1 MNLNLTLVAQA
12 LVFLAFIWF
21 NVKFVWPVLTKMIQE
36 RQKTIAD
43 GLAAAERG
51 TKALE
56 EASSKSEDTLKA
68 ARSQAQEILS
78 SATRQASQT
87 IEQAKG
93 QAQTEAD
100 RIKEAARA
108 EAAREI
114 TAAKEVLRKQ
124 VGELAVVG
132 ASKILKREIDA
143 KAHGD
148 VLKELAAR
156 I

>member
-1 MNLNLTLVAQA
+1 MLPNLTLIVQA
-12 LVFLAFIWF
+12 LVFAAFIWF
-21 NVKFVWPVLTKMIQE
+21 NVKFVWPFLTTKIEE

-56 EASSKSEDTLKA
+56 EASSRSDEALKA
-68 ARSQAQEILS
+68 ARTQAQ
-78 SATRQASQT
+78 A
-87 IEQAKG
+87 
-93 QAQTEAD
+93 EAD

-114 TAAKEVLRKQ
+114 TSAKETLRKQ
-124 VGELAVVG
+124 VGELAVAG

-143 KAHGD
+143 KAHAD
-148 VLKELAAR
+148 VLKELAAQ

>member
-1 MNLNLTLVAQA
+1 MNINLTLVAQA
-12 LVFLAFIWF
+12 LVFAAFIWF
-21 NVKFVWPVLTKMIQE
+21 NVKFVWPHLIRMIE
-36 RQKTIAD
+36 ARQKTIAD

-56 EASSKSEDTLKA
+56 EASAKSEDALKS

-78 SATRQASQT
+78 SATKQASQVVD
-87 IEQAKG
+87 QAKS

-114 TAAKEVLRKQ
+114 TAAREALRKQ

-132 ASKILKREIDA
+132 ASKILKREIDP

>member
-1 MNLNLTLVAQA
+1 MQMNLTLIAQA
-12 LVFLAFIWF
+12 LVFAAFIWF
-21 NVKFVWPVLTKMIQE
+21 NVKFVWPVLTRMIEE

-56 EASSKSEDTLKA
+56 EASSRSDEALKA
-68 ARSQAQEILS
+68 ARAQAQDILS
-78 SATRQASQT
+78 NASKQASQT
-87 IEQAKG
+87 VEAAKT
-93 QAQTEAD
+93 QAQAEAD

-114 TAAKEVLRKQ
+114 SSAKETLRKQ

-143 KAHGD
+143 KAHAD
-148 VLKELAAR
+148 VLKDLAAQ

>member
-1 MNLNLTLVAQA
+1 MNINLTLITQA
-12 LVFLAFIWF
+12 LVFAVFIWV
-21 NVKFVWPVLTKMIQE
+21 NVKFIWPHLARAIDQ

-51 TKALE
+51 SKALE
-56 EASSKSEDTLKA
+56 EASAKSDEALKA
-68 ARSQAQEILS
+68 ARTQAQEILS
-78 SATRQASQT
+78 NASKQASQT
-87 IEQAKG
+87 VEQAKS
-93 QAQTEAD
+93 QAQSEAD

-114 TAAKEVLRKQ
+114 TSAKEALRKQ

>member
-1 MNLNLTLVAQA
+1 MQMNLTLIAQA
-12 LVFLAFIWF
+12 LVFAAFIWF
-21 NVKFVWPVLTKMIQE
+21 NVKFVWPFLTAKIEE

-51 TKALE
+51 SKSLE
-56 EASSKSEDTLKA
+56 EASAKSEEALKA
-68 ARSQAQEILS
+68 ARTQAQEILS
-78 SATRQASQT
+78 NASKQASQT
-87 IEQAKG
+87 VEQAKS

-114 TAAKEVLRKQ
+114 TSAKETLRKQ

-143 KAHGD
+143 KTHAD
-148 VLKELAAR
+148 VLKELAAQ

>member
-1 MNLNLTLVAQA
+1 MLPNLTLIVQA
-12 LVFLAFIWF
+12 LVFAAFIWF
-21 NVKFVWPVLTKMIQE
+21 NVKFVWPFLTTKIEE

-56 EASSKSEDTLKA
+56 EASSRSDEALKA
-68 ARSQAQEILS
+68 ARTQAQEILS
-78 SATRQASQT
+78 NASKQASQT
-87 IEQAKG
+87 VEAAKT
-93 QAQTEAD
+93 QAQAEAD

-114 TAAKEVLRKQ
+114 TSAKETLRKQ
-124 VGELAVVG
+124 VGELAVAG

-143 KAHGD
+143 KAHAD
-148 VLKELAAR
+148 VLKELAAQ

>member
-1 MNLNLTLVAQA
+1 MNLNLTLVTQA
-12 LVFLAFIWF
+12 LVFAAFIWF
-21 NVKFVWPVLTKMIQE
+21 NVKFVWPVLTKMIEE

-51 TKALE
+51 SKALE
-56 EASSKSEDTLKA
+56 EASSKSEEALKA

-93 QAQTEAD
+93 QAQTEAE

-114 TAAKEVLRKQ
+114 TSAKEVLRKQ

>member
-12 LVFLAFIWF
+12 LVFAAFIWF
-21 NVKFVWPVLTKMIQE
+21 NVKFVWPLLTKVIE
-36 RQKTIAD
+36 DRQKTIAD

-51 TKALE
+51 AKSLE
-56 EASSKSEDTLKA
+56 EASAKSDEALKA
-68 ARSQAQEILS
+68 ARTQAQDIIS

-87 IEQAKG
+87 VEQAKT

-114 TAAKEVLRKQ
+114 TAAKEALRKQ